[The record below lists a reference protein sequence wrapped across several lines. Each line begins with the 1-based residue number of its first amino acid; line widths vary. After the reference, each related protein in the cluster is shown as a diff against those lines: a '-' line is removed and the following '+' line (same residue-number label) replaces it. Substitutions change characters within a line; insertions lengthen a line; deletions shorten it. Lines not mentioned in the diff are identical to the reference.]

1 MLARLRLCLVMRSLS
16 YGELEARSNALGR
29 YLIGL
34 GVGPDAVVGIAL
46 PRSFEMVIALVGV
59 LKAGGAY
66 LPLDPD
72 YPEDRLRY
80 MLGDSG
86 ADVVISRSDVL
97 ERLGLGGID
106 TDTDTSTDT
115 DTDTDTYQYFN
126 TSQTPLL
133 FPPIFYVLM
142 MRV

>member
-1 MLARLRLCLVMRSLS
+1 MLARLRLCLVMGALS

-66 LPLDPD
+66 LPLDPE

-106 TDTDTSTDT
+106 TNTST
-115 DTDTDTYQYFN
+115 
-126 TSQTPLL
+126 L
-133 FPPIFYVLM
+133 
-142 MRV
+142 

>member
-1 MLARLRLCLVMRSLS
+1 MLARLRLCLVMSALS

-66 LPLDPD
+66 LPLDPE

-106 TDTDTSTDT
+106 TIQYTLRYKHRHRHITQ
-115 DTDTDTYQYFN
+115 YQYLYR
-126 TSQTPLL
+126 PLCYSH
-133 FPPIFYVLM
+133 PYSM
-142 MRV
+142 C

>member
-1 MLARLRLCLVMRSLS
+1 MLDRLRLCLVMRSLS

-106 TDTDTSTDT
+106 T
-115 DTDTDTYQYFN
+115 N
-126 TSQTPLL
+126 TIPPQTQTQTQTHTNT
-133 FPPIFYVLM
+133 
-142 MRV
+142 

>member
-1 MLARLRLCLVMRSLS
+1 
-16 YGELEARSNALGR
+16 
-29 YLIGL
+29 
-34 GVGPDAVVGIAL
+34 
-46 PRSFEMVIALVGV
+46 
-59 LKAGGAY
+59 
-66 LPLDPD
+66 
-72 YPEDRLRY
+72 

-106 TDTDTSTDT
+106 ADTNTSTIQTQTQTHYPIPIPT
-115 DTDTDTYQYFN
+115 DA
-126 TSQTPLL
+126 SQTPLL